1 MTNNLS
7 GKVNRITLIIF
18 GIVFNIISI
27 SGQNQ
32 GDRKSGITIY
42 WKQKI
47 YFNDFKS
54 FSSHQDPNLPQLD
67 NNIFF
72 HGVTVQGD
80 ISENIAIGVST
91 NWGKKYKSSQN
102 GSTYWG
108 GGMAALFFQYRV
120 ISKSGFFAGSG
131 IGQGYGKYNYISSNN
146 LGSDTK
152 SIDVDGIYIE
162 PILNVGYSFKSKV
175 YIAIEGSYIFS
186 IYTNKFYVGDNLP
199 NPFPKGF
206 LVSVGVGCRFSYFK
220 SLLSG

>member
-1 MTNNLS
+1 MADNLS
-7 GKVNRITLIIF
+7 GKVNCITLIIF
-18 GIVFNIISI
+18 GIVFNINSI
-27 SGQNQ
+27 WGQNQ
-32 GDRKSGITIY
+32 KSRIPGITIY
-42 WKQKI
+42 WKHKI
-47 YFNDFKS
+47 YFNDFKT
-54 FSSHQDPNLPQLD
+54 FSSYQDPNLPQLD
-67 NNIFF
+67 NNVFF

-80 ISENIAIGVST
+80 VSEKLAIGLST

-102 GSTYWG
+102 GSASWG

-162 PILNVGYSFKSKV
+162 PLLNVGYSIKSRV
-175 YIAIEGSYIFS
+175 YIKLEGSYIFS
-186 IYTNKFYVGDNLP
+186 IYTNKYYIGNNLP

-206 LVSVGVGCRFSYFK
+206 LVSVGVGCRFSFFK
-220 SLLSG
+220 